1 MSHFPSGWFYIQS
14 KCSHK
19 MVLDVTQDSL
29 KAAAKV
35 IVWPKKTKD
44 NDNQLWMYDHGYII
58 NKNSGMVLDVQGG
71 VIESDKQIIQYRR
84 KMVEDAHN
92 QRWNYRDDGFIYL
105 QANPNLVLDIRGN
118 WTKPGTVV
126 LLYERKYK
134 DNLNQLW
141 DLIPYESVSDQSSVL
156 SPSIQSQGTEVN
168 DDDDYAFS
176 SASYAL

>member
-44 NDNQLWMYDHGYII
+44 NDNQLWMYHHGYII

-71 VIESDKQIIQYRR
+71 IIESDKQIIQYRR

-118 WTKPGTVV
+118 WTKPGTIV

-141 DLIPYESVSDQSSVL
+141 DLIPYEPASDQSSVI
-156 SPSIQSQGTEVN
+156 SPSIHSQNTEVD

>member
-1 MSHFPSGWFYIQS
+1 
-14 KCSHK
+14 
-19 MVLDVTQDSL
+19 
-29 KAAAKV
+29 
-35 IVWPKKTKD
+35 
-44 NDNQLWMYDHGYII
+44 
-58 NKNSGMVLDVQGG
+58 
-71 VIESDKQIIQYRR
+71 
-84 KMVEDAHN
+84 DAHN

-118 WTKPGTVV
+118 WTKPGTIV

-141 DLIPYESVSDQSSVL
+141 DLIPYEPASDQSSVI
-156 SPSIQSQGTEVN
+156 SPSIHSQNTEVD